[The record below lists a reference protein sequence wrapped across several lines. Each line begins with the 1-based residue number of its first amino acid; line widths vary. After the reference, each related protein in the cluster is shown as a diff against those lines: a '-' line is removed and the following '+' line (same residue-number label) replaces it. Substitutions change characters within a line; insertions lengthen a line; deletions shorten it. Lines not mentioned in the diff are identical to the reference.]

1 MQALFVSFEIRVCY
15 NGLVKKLITIIIP
28 AYNEEKSLPSLFER
42 LENLVKTNHGYNFEF
57 LFINDGSKDKTL
69 SILQQISA
77 SNPHISYLNFS
88 RNFGKEIAVAAGIDH
103 ADGDA
108 VVIMDADGQE
118 PPELIPEMIKWWEQ
132 GYDDVYARRNKRRE
146 GWVKRLTSRLY
157 YRTLQSMTRIPIQL
171 DTGDFRLFSR
181 RCVLALR
188 QFREV
193 SRQNKALFSWI
204 GYKKKEVSFDQGKR
218 TAGDTKWK
226 FGILSPGNSLINLA
240 IDGFTS
246 FTTIPLRFVTLFG
259 LLISAVSAI
268 YIVVIIVQ
276 ALMGLPR
283 TGGFNTLL
291 IITLFLGGVQMI
303 SLGIIGEYVGR
314 IFTETKNRPLYLVE
328 EYHKAKVVS
337 NDKKDEPKKPT
348 EK

>member
-1 MQALFVSFEIRVCY
+1 M
-15 NGLVKKLITIIIP
+15 KKLITIIIP
-28 AYNEEKSLPSLFER
+28 AYNEEKSLPALFDR
-42 LENLVKTNHGYNFEF
+42 LESMVDNNRGYDFEF
-57 LFINDGSKDKTL
+57 LFINDGSKDNTL
-69 SILQQISA
+69 SILQQAVEENSR
-77 SNPHISYLNFS
+77 ISYINFS

-118 PPELIPEMIKWWEQ
+118 PPELIPEMIKWWEE
-132 GYDDVYARRNKRRE
+132 GYDDVYARRDKRR
-146 GWVKRLTSRLY
+146 GSFFKKFTSKLY

-181 RCVLALR
+181 RCILALR
-188 QFREV
+188 QFREA

-204 GYKKKEVSFDQGKR
+204 GYKKKEIKFNQGKR
-218 TAGDTKWK
+218 SAGDTKWK
-226 FGILSPGNSLINLA
+226 FGVLSPGNSLINLA

-259 LLISAVSAI
+259 LLISFFAGI
-268 YIVVIIVQ
+268 YIIVVIVQ

-328 EYHKAKVVS
+328 EYHKAKVAKY
-337 NDKKDEPKKPT
+337 DKEETKPKKSDK
-348 EK
+348 E